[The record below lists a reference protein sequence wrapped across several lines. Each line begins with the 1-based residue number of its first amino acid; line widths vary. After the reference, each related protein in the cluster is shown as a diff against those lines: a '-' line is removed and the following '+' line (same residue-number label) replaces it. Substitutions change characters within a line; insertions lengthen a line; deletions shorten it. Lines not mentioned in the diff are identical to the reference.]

1 MHEIAEFL
9 GAHPPFDT
17 LSDDELATVA
27 AASEIEFAAAGTIIL
42 EQNVATPEHAWVV
55 RRGSVELVDGQRVVD
70 LLGEGE
76 MFGHAAL
83 LSEWPTAL
91 AVRAY
96 EDTLCYRIPA
106 VVIRPVLAR
115 PTALRFAA
123 RSLAGRYEMR
133 RQEIDPLSTHVI
145 DPAQKLVGELL
156 RGPAVIAPPSM
167 SVRAAAERMVEAGS
181 TSLLVDLGG
190 DGIGIVTDR
199 DLRTRVVAS
208 GAPPETPVSEVMT
221 TPTRTIS
228 ADATGADA
236 LLEMLDRGVRHL
248 PVLDAS
254 RNVVGVISDTDL
266 LAVETRTPFHL
277 RRAIGVAGSVDE
289 VVAAARLLPATII
302 ALHDARAAAISIGRV
317 IATVND
323 ALTRRLIELAEA
335 ELGPPPARYTWLA
348 LGSVARREAFPSSDQ
363 DSAIAWQGDGEDADV
378 AAAVRAI
385 AARVVDGLAR
395 CGIPAC
401 PNGAVASMPLFSRSL
416 GRWESV
422 ARSWLEDPDQ
432 TKALILTSV
441 LIDGRPVWAADVAG
455 ERLARV
461 FADAPQHPLLLRRL
475 GVFAFAHRVPT
486 GFFRDFVVSDDGER
500 RGTLDIKAGGLVPVI
515 DLARWAG
522 MAAGVGAASTTA
534 RLDAAEA
541 AGTLPAEEVA
551 TLRVAF
557 ELFTDL
563 RMQHQ
568 VAALRDGRPPD
579 DSIDPKRLEP
589 LTRRY
594 LKSAFQAV
602 AQVQRTVANSM
613 GLRPR

>member
-9 GAHPPFDT
+9 SVQPPFDT
-17 LSDDELATVA
+17 LGDDELAEVA
-27 AASEIEFAAAGTIIL
+27 AAIEIEFAAAGTIIL
-42 EQNVATPEHAWVV
+42 EQDVATPQHAWVV
-55 RRGSVELVDGQRVVD
+55 RRGSVELLDGQHVVD

-106 VVIRPVLAR
+106 DVIRPVLGR
-115 PTALRFAA
+115 PAALRFAA

-133 RQEIDPLSTHVI
+133 RPEIDPLSTRVI
-145 DPAQKLVGELL
+145 DPAHKLVGDLL
-156 RGPAVIAPPSM
+156 RGPAVIAAPSM
-167 SVRAAAERMVEAGS
+167 SVRAAAELMVEAGS
-181 TSLLVDLGG
+181 TSLLVDLG
-190 DGIGIVTDR
+190 DGFGIVTDR
-199 DLRTRVVAS
+199 DLRTRVVAA
-208 GAPPETPVSEVMT
+208 GAAPETPVSEVMT
-221 TPTRTIS
+221 TPARTIS

-236 LLEMLDRGVRHL
+236 LFEMLDRGVRHL
-248 PVLDAS
+248 PVLDAA

-277 RRAIGVAGSVDE
+277 RRAIGVAASVDE
-289 VVAAARLLPATII
+289 VVAAARRLPATII
-302 ALHDARAAAISIGRV
+302 ALHDARAAAGSIGRV

-335 ELGPPPARYTWLA
+335 ELGPPPVRYTWLA
-348 LGSVARREAFPSSDQ
+348 LGSIARREAFPSSDQ
-363 DSAIAWQGDGEDADV
+363 DSAIAWEGDGEDAEV

-385 AARVVDGLAR
+385 AARVVDGLER

-401 PNGAVASMPLFSRSL
+401 PNGAVASKPLFSRSL
-416 GRWESV
+416 GRWESA

-441 LIDGRPVWAADVAG
+441 LIDGRPVWAADVAAG
-455 ERLARV
+455 RLARV
-461 FADAPQHPLLLRRL
+461 FAGAPDHPLLLHRL
-475 GVFAFAHRVPT
+475 GVFAIAHRVPT
-486 GFFRDFVVSDDGER
+486 GFFRDFVVSDDGRR
-500 RGTLDIKAGGLVPVI
+500 RGTLDIKSGGLVPVI

-522 MAAGVGAASTTA
+522 MAAGAGAASTTA

-541 AGTLPAEEVA
+541 AGTLPSEEVA

-568 VAALRDGRPPD
+568 VAALREGRAPD

-594 LKSAFQAV
+594 LKNAFQAV
-602 AQVQRTVANSM
+602 GQVQRTVANSM

>member
-27 AASEIEFAAAGTIIL
+27 ASSEIEFAAAGTIIL
-42 EQNVATPEHAWVV
+42 EQAVATPEHAWVV
-55 RRGSVELVDGQRVVD
+55 RRGSVELLDGQRVVD

-91 AVRAY
+91 AVRAH

-106 VVIRPVLAR
+106 DVIRPVLAR
-115 PTALRFAA
+115 PAALRFAA

-133 RQEIDPLSTHVI
+133 RREVDPLSTRVV
-145 DPAQKLVGELL
+145 DPAHKLVGDLL

-181 TSLLVDLGG
+181 TSLLVDLG
-190 DGIGIVTDR
+190 DGFGIVTDR
-199 DLRTRVVAS
+199 DLRTRVVAA
-208 GAPPETPVSEVMT
+208 GASPETPISEVMT
-221 TPTRTIS
+221 TPARTIS

-266 LAVETRTPFHL
+266 LAIETRTPFHL
-277 RRAIGVAGSVDE
+277 RRAIGVAGSVE
-289 VVAAARLLPATII
+289 GVVTAARQLPATIV
-302 ALHDARAAAISIGRV
+302 ALHDARAAASSIGRV
-317 IATVND
+317 IATVSD

-348 LGSVARREAFPSSDQ
+348 LGSLARREAFPSSDQ
-363 DSAIAWQGDGEDADV
+363 DSAIAWQGEGEDAEV

-385 AARVVDGLAR
+385 AARVVDGLGR
-395 CGIPAC
+395 CGFAAC

-416 GRWESV
+416 ERWEAV

-455 ERLARV
+455 EQLARV

-475 GVFAFAHRVPT
+475 GVFAVAHRVPT
-486 GFFRDFVVSDDGER
+486 GFFRDFVVSHDGER
-500 RGTLDIKAGGLVPVI
+500 RGTLDIKSGGLVPVI

-522 MAAGVGAASTTA
+522 MAAGVGAASTAA

-568 VAALRDGRPPD
+568 VAALRDGRTPD

-602 AQVQRTVANSM
+602 SQVQRTVANSM
-613 GLRPR
+613 GLRLR

>member
-9 GAHPPFDT
+9 SVQPPFDT
-17 LSDDELATVA
+17 LGDDELAEVA
-27 AASEIEFAAAGTIIL
+27 AAIEIEFAAAGTIIL
-42 EQNVATPEHAWVV
+42 EQDVATPQHAWVV
-55 RRGSVELVDGQRVVD
+55 RRGSVELLDGQHVVD

-106 VVIRPVLAR
+106 DVIRPVLGR
-115 PTALRFAA
+115 PAALRFAA

-133 RQEIDPLSTHVI
+133 RPEIDPLSTRVI
-145 DPAQKLVGELL
+145 DPAHKLVGDLL
-156 RGPAVIAPPSM
+156 RGPAVIAAPSM
-167 SVRAAAERMVEAGS
+167 SVRAAAELMVEAGS
-181 TSLLVDLGG
+181 TSLLVDLG
-190 DGIGIVTDR
+190 DGFGIVTDR
-199 DLRTRVVAS
+199 DLRTRVVAA
-208 GAPPETPVSEVMT
+208 GAAPETPVSEVMT
-221 TPTRTIS
+221 TPARTIS

-236 LLEMLDRGVRHL
+236 LFEMLDRGVRHL

-277 RRAIGVAGSVDE
+277 RRAIGVAASVDE
-289 VVAAARLLPATII
+289 VVAAARRLPATII
-302 ALHDARAAAISIGRV
+302 ALHDARAAAGSIGRV

-335 ELGPPPARYTWLA
+335 ELGPPPVRYTWLA
-348 LGSVARREAFPSSDQ
+348 LGSIARREAFPSSDQ
-363 DSAIAWQGDGEDADV
+363 DSAIAWEGDGEDAEV

-385 AARVVDGLAR
+385 AARVVDGLER

-401 PNGAVASMPLFSRSL
+401 PNGAVASKPLFSRSL
-416 GRWESV
+416 GRWESA

-441 LIDGRPVWAADVAG
+441 LIDGRPVWAADVAAG
-455 ERLARV
+455 RLARV
-461 FADAPQHPLLLRRL
+461 FAGAPDHPLLLHRL
-475 GVFAFAHRVPT
+475 GVFAIAHRVPT
-486 GFFRDFVVSDDGER
+486 GFFRDFVVSDDGRR
-500 RGTLDIKAGGLVPVI
+500 RGTLDIKSGGLVPVI

-522 MAAGVGAASTTA
+522 MSAGVGAASTTA

-568 VAALRDGRPPD
+568 VAALREGRPPD
-579 DSIDPKRLEP
+579 DTIDPKRLEP

>member
-9 GAHPPFDT
+9 SVHPPFDT
-17 LSDDELATVA
+17 LSDDELAAVA
-27 AASEIEFAAAGTIIL
+27 AASEIEFAAAGTTIL
-42 EQNVATPEHAWVV
+42 EQDVATPEHAWVV
-55 RRGSVELVDGQRVVD
+55 RRGSVELLDRQRVVD

-91 AVRAY
+91 AVRAH

-106 VVIRPVLAR
+106 DVIRPVLGR
-115 PTALRFAA
+115 PAALRFAA

-133 RQEIDPLSTHVI
+133 RPEIDPLSTRVI
-145 DPAQKLVGELL
+145 DPAHKLVGELL
-156 RGPAVIAPPSM
+156 RGPAVIAPPTM
-167 SVRAAAERMVEAGS
+167 SVRAAAERMVETGS
-181 TSLLVDLGG
+181 TSLLVDLG
-190 DGIGIVTDR
+190 DGFGIVTDR
-199 DLRTRVVAS
+199 DLRTRVVAA

-221 TPTRTIS
+221 TPARTIS

-277 RRAIGVAGSVDE
+277 RRAIGVAASVDE
-289 VVAAARLLPATII
+289 VVAAARQLPATII
-302 ALHDARAAAISIGRV
+302 ALHDARAAAVSIGRV

-335 ELGPPPARYTWLA
+335 DLGSPPARYTWLA
-348 LGSVARREAFPSSDQ
+348 LGSIARRAAFPSSDQ
-363 DSAIAWQGDGEDADV
+363 DSAIAWEGDGEDAEV

-385 AARVVDGLAR
+385 AARVVDGLGR

-401 PNGAVASMPLFSRSL
+401 PNGAVASKPLFSRSL
-416 GRWESV
+416 GRWEAV

-441 LIDGRPVWAADVAG
+441 LIDGRPVWAADVAA

-461 FADAPQHPLLLRRL
+461 FAGAPDHPLLLHRL
-475 GVFAFAHRVPT
+475 GVFAIAHRVPT
-486 GFFRDFVVSDDGER
+486 GFFRDFVVSDDGRR

-522 MAAGVGAASTTA
+522 MSAGVGAASTTA

-568 VAALRDGRPPD
+568 VAALREGRPPD